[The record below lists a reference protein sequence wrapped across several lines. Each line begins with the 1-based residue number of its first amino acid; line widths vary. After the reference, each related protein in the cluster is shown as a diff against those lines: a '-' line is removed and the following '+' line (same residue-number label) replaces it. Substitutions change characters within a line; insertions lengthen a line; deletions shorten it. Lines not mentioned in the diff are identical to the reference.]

1 MTEAEEIKKE
11 LGLKGENNDLEY
23 LRIMKRIHDN
33 MLEIDRILEQNNP
46 EKKHCLFKS
55 INNRR

>member
-11 LGLKGENNDLEY
+11 LGLKGENNDLEH